1 MDHLAL
7 TCWPKVSVIYSSH
20 FLVANL
26 HGPNSWWL
34 TGPQLCGSQVSVD
47 LGEQGERQQPDFT
60 PCYIALYLA
69 ALHQPGCRL
78 NRAGERRMVLENR
91 ARLVLGVFCQSS
103 GTEAAEQVQGEQLE
117 PPVP

>member
-34 TGPQLCGSQVSVD
+34 TGPQLCGYQVDMD
-47 LGEQGERQQPDFT
+47 LGEQQPDFT
-60 PCYIALYLA
+60 PCYIAPYLA
-69 ALHQPGCRL
+69 VLRQPGRDWGSGGWCQ
-78 NRAGERRMVLENR
+78 NR

-103 GTEAAEQVQGEQLE
+103 GTDAAEQVQGEQLE
-117 PPVP
+117 P